1 MVATD
6 QNPQQQQVI
15 KGLLDLLQDEEA
27 RKAMGRMGVAAS
39 ALQQPFSVAQPVQ
52 TMTGGGLLQQ
62 PTHPVMS
69 SAGTGIMAVE
79 PQQGGGVDIEKIQKF
94 MKILGMG

>member
-6 QNPQQQQVI
+6 QNPQQQQAI

-27 RKAMGRMGVAAS
+27 RKAMGRMGVAAA
-39 ALQQPFSVAQPVQ
+39 ALQQPFNVAQPVQ
-52 TMTGGGLLQQ
+52 TMAGGGLLQQ
-62 PTHPVMS
+62 PTHPVMT
-69 SAGTGIMAVE
+69 SAGAGIMGANT
-79 PQQGGGVDIEKIQKF
+79 QQGGGLDMEKIGKF

>member
-6 QNPQQQQVI
+6 QNPPQQQAI

-27 RKAMGRMGVAAS
+27 RKAMGRMGVAAA
-39 ALQQPFSVAQPVQ
+39 ALQQPFSVAQPAQ
-52 TMTGGGLLQQ
+52 LMAGGGLLQK
-62 PTHPVMS
+62 PTHPVMT
-69 SAGTGIMAVE
+69 SAGAGIMGVDT
-79 PQQGGGVDIEKIQKF
+79 QQGGGVDMEKIQKF